1 MDQTAATQL
10 PSAKL
15 LQLPPARAQQLPGD
29 LQGWQLPTQV
39 AASGIEEAGNGR
51 FLHAPAAAR
60 QLVVKKSVVPWATVA
75 TLHALK
81 PDHTIQF
88 VSTQDLEG
96 FVKAMQAASGFE
108 EKGVVDVLENFVW
121 SFDGTAAYLNW
132 ATWTINHDPSNA
144 RLRFEPVRGCEGI
157 SNNAE
162 SNCEA
167 DQVFMMGYATKDLE
181 PGQEL
186 LMDYAAFSMPE
197 FYSEFAKSRGFVH
210 VRDKVVQP

>member
-1 MDQTAATQL
+1 MLDRCVNGPAEVLDTTAVSQ
-10 PSAKL
+10 
-15 LQLPPARAQQLPGD
+15 PAIFVASMAAVEKMRQEEGD
-29 LQGWQLPTQV
+29 DAVG
-39 AASGIEEAGNGR
+39 E
-51 FLHAPAAAR
+51 
-60 QLVVKKSVVPWATVA
+60 ATV
-75 TLHALK
+75 TMGLSLGEYSALCYAGAISFEDGVRITK
-81 PDHTIQF
+81 ARG
-88 VSTQDLEG
+88 E
-96 FVKAMQAASGFE
+96 AMQAASGFE
-108 EKGVVDVLENFVW
+108 EKAVVDVLENFVW